1 MSIKRIELDAWIRKL
16 EDRGISEFEF
26 RDLPDELKVV
36 GGLQKAKDL
45 GLLKSIKITNGRHTW
60 KIVPNK
66 ISRNIYKIP
75 GKKEEKEC
83 IISK

>member
-26 RDLPDELKVV
+26 RDLPDDLKIM

-45 GLLKSIKITNGRHTW
+45 GLLKSIKKTNGRHTW
-60 KIVPNK
+60 KIVPNN
-66 ISRNIYKIP
+66 ISRNIYKIS